1 MEPVLFYGVPQ
12 GCSLGSIVA
21 LEWLG
26 LPYRLCRIDMLQ
38 TTSDER
44 NDPGRRVDLNHPI
57 HRSDADAPLN
67 PRCRTPALLLN
78 GSVLTESFAI
88 LSNLAARGVAKQLGF
103 RQGAPEH
110 DRFNEMLAFLHTG
123 FVGAFEPLWTANR
136 LRDADERT
144 RTLLRAQLRSLGRDN
159 VRRHCA
165 WLDNLLAQRAWLLDG
180 EERTL
185 VDAYFAGVGRWIE
198 HHMLFDV
205 AREFPHL
212 NRYQHRLLDDPAV
225 QFALA
230 IEAGE
235 QVTSANFKGHVT
247 LDELQPKLAA

>member
-26 LPYRLCRIDMLQ
+26 LPYRLCRIDRLQ
-38 TTSDER
+38 PTPEDR
-44 NDPGRRVDLNHPI
+44 NDPGSTLNAH
-57 HRSDADAPLN
+57 
-67 PRCRTPALLLN
+67 CKTPALLLN

-88 LSNLAARGVAKQLGF
+88 LSNLAARGVAKRLGF

-136 LRDADERT
+136 LREPDERT
-144 RTLLRAQLRSLGRDN
+144 RTLLRAQLRTLGRDN

-165 WLDNLLAQRAWLLDG
+165 WLDGLLAERAWLLDG

-198 HHMLFDV
+198 HHMLFEV

-212 NRYQHRLLDDPAV
+212 NRYQYRLREDPAV